1 MYSETE
7 RVKIES
13 EMRML
18 EEKIELNS
26 IMYHELDDPQI
37 TDSEYDSMFETLM
50 RLEEKYPELASPTS
64 PTRRVGGRVSERFE
78 KVKHIVPLGSLSDV
92 FSFEELYAFDKR
104 VRQTEPDAEYITECK
119 IDGLSVSLDYQNG
132 IFVRGLT
139 RGDGEYGE
147 DVTDNLRT
155 IKSIPLKLKEQT
167 GRLVVRGEVY
177 MPKKVFAELNRQR
190 EENGENPFANPRNA
204 AAGSLRQLDSTIAA
218 KRKLEIFVF
227 NLQYIEDKTFKTH
240 SETLEY
246 LEKSGFAVSPIRNIQ
261 TNIEQVKD
269 EINRIGTL
277 RPTFENDID
286 GAVVKVNSLEMRERL
301 GETVSVPRWAV
312 AYKYPAETA
321 ETVVEDIV
329 IQVGRTGVLTPKA
342 ILKTVR
348 IAGSN
353 VSQATLHNID
363 YITQKDIR
371 VGDTV
376 RLHKAGDIIPEII
389 ASIPEKRSN
398 DSRPFSM
405 PELCPSCNEVVSR
418 INGEAATR
426 CYNPDC
432 PAQLHR
438 SITHFASRNA
448 MNIENLGE
456 NIISLFIENK
466 LISGVADLYYLKKE
480 DISKL
485 KKNDTKFSSNIIRSI
500 ENSKQSGLARLIY
513 ALGIRNI
520 GEKAGVLLAE
530 RFSDIYSLMS
540 ADEQTLCGIEEI
552 GPESAQ
558 AIIRF
563 FSSAHTKKLIERLV
577 EAGVSVKSIYSRKSS
592 LLEGKTIV
600 ITGTLPSLKRDEAEQ
615 LIRQHGGN
623 PSGSVSK
630 KTSLLLCG
638 ADAGSKL
645 DKARSLGIPIISEE
659 EFMNIILEK

>member
-405 PELCPSCNEVVSR
+405 PELCPSCNEVAFLLLLTQNR
-418 INGEAATR
+418 AEPNG
-426 CYNPDC
+426 
-432 PAQLHR
+432 
-438 SITHFASRNA
+438 
-448 MNIENLGE
+448 
-456 NIISLFIENK
+456 
-466 LISGVADLYYLKKE
+466 
-480 DISKL
+480 
-485 KKNDTKFSSNIIRSI
+485 TKCR
-500 ENSKQSGLARLIY
+500 K
-513 ALGIRNI
+513 
-520 GEKAGVLLAE
+520 VLL
-530 RFSDIYSLMS
+530 RFDLQYQLVFYLYIQLITNAFDLFQLFHRMESTMFLPILNNP
-540 ADEQTLCGIEEI
+540 AGKCVTNAFQIFQLRRCCGIKVDF
-552 GPESAQ
+552 A
-558 AIIRF
+558 
-563 FSSAHTKKLIERLV
+563 V
-577 EAGVSVKSIYSRKSS
+577 
-592 LLEGKTIV
+592 
-600 ITGTLPSLKRDEAEQ
+600 
-615 LIRQHGGN
+615 
-623 PSGSVSK
+623 
-630 KTSLLLCG
+630 TSTCC
-638 ADAGSKL
+638 
-645 DKARSLGIPIISEE
+645 R
-659 EFMNIILEK
+659 